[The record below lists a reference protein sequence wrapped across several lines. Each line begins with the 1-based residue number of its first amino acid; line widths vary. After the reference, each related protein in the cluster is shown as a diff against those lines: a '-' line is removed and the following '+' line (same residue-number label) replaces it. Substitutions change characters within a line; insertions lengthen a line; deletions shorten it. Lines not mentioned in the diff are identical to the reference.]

1 MYTNCEYIGADIA
14 DGEGVDV
21 VIDLCEGIGD
31 IEPESIDLIV
41 CCSVLEH
48 VKKPWRMAEN
58 IDRLTRSGGKIYI
71 SVPWVW
77 RYHPYPDDYFRFS
90 WRGIEELFEN
100 VQNLDGYGQS
110 AAHKAPDPL
119 ESLLQLGAK
128 SAVTDIL
135 ATCLESG
142 KSKQDTSWKCVQIKV
157 DDYNNLKE
165 TFRKSKI
172 FNQVTHVVA
181 KMKAFPEFTS
191 FSAVLFETPA
201 FVATSTSLTLF
212 LFILCS
218 LTAYVTNSFPHYL
231 GATASLNCK
240 EENETLV

>member
-100 VQNLDGYGQS
+100 VQCSDMSYSTNIPGEFHEINDSSTKIDSKLGIRKRVWGKGRRKYL
-110 AAHKAPDPL
+110 P
-119 ESLLQLGAK
+119 SLMVNMLGTK
-128 SAVTDIL
+128 
-135 ATCLESG
+135 
-142 KSKQDTSWKCVQIKV
+142 K
-157 DDYNNLKE
+157 
-165 TFRKSKI
+165 
-172 FNQVTHVVA
+172 
-181 KMKAFPEFTS
+181 
-191 FSAVLFETPA
+191 
-201 FVATSTSLTLF
+201 
-212 LFILCS
+212 
-218 LTAYVTNSFPHYL
+218 
-231 GATASLNCK
+231 
-240 EENETLV
+240 